1 MGAEDQPKP
10 FRKRLLAQQELQLV
24 DVHLEVVDEW
34 EASDLHRAQHLAVL
48 EPGLPS
54 QCRRFQSAKELD
66 GARLVGEG
74 HAQELG
80 RFDLSHLIA
89 DDVAQVDVFEKV
101 ELGHLAARDLMHQD
115 AIELGQDGDMSEH
128 LMLRPF
134 GFTTTRLDPRSQLSQ
149 PRRRF
154 LEPVGKDVSIVVEHP
169 IEELLDVGASESRA
183 LDLHAS
189 INLVDNRSMCYS
201 DDARPP
207 LPPISGAA
215 ADQGDLVLTSSDGT
229 KFAAYFAR
237 AEKPT
242 GAGMVVMPDVRGLHH
257 FYKEL
262 AQRFAEAGIDAVA
275 IDYFGRTAGLGD
287 RGEGF
292 EFMPHVEKT
301 TPDSIRQDVAA
312 AIAYLKSKDGGAV
325 KSVFTVGFCFGGSSS
340 WNQSA
345 GGHGLNGAIGFY
357 GRPERTE
364 PFISKLKSPLLM
376 LIAGADFTPQE
387 AFHAFDKQLTKAK
400 VQHEMHIY
408 EGAPHSFFDRTF
420 DQWKDA
426 CDDAWRRMLAFIKLH
441 S

>member
-1 MGAEDQPKP
+1 
-10 FRKRLLAQQELQLV
+10 
-24 DVHLEVVDEW
+24 
-34 EASDLHRAQHLAVL
+34 
-48 EPGLPS
+48 
-54 QCRRFQSAKELD
+54 
-66 GARLVGEG
+66 
-74 HAQELG
+74 
-80 RFDLSHLIA
+80 
-89 DDVAQVDVFEKV
+89 
-101 ELGHLAARDLMHQD
+101 
-115 AIELGQDGDMSEH
+115 
-128 LMLRPF
+128 
-134 GFTTTRLDPRSQLSQ
+134 
-149 PRRRF
+149 
-154 LEPVGKDVSIVVEHP
+154 
-169 IEELLDVGASESRA
+169 
-183 LDLHAS
+183 
-189 INLVDNRSMCYS
+189 MCYS

-215 ADQGDLVLTSSDGT
+215 SDQGDMVLASADGT
-229 KFAAYFAR
+229 KFGAYFAR
-237 AEKPT
+237 ASNPT

-275 IDYFGRTAGLGD
+275 IDYFGRTAGIGD

-301 TPDSIRQDVAA
+301 TQENIGHDVAA
-312 AIAYLKSKDGGAV
+312 AIAYLKSKEGGAV

-357 GRPERTE
+357 GRPERSE
-364 PFISKLKSPLLM
+364 PFMSKMKSPLLM

-387 AFHAFDKQLTKAK
+387 AFHEFDRKLTEAK
-400 VQHEMHIY
+400 VPHEMHIY

-426 CDDAWRRMLAFIKLH
+426 CDDAWRRILAFVKQH